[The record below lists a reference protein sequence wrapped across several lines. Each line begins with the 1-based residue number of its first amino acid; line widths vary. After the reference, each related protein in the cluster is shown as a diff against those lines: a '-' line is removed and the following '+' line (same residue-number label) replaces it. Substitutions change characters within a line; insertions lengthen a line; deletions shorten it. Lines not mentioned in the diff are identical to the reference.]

1 MASKDNIFQKYG
13 IKEVANVYFEALEA
27 DKANGYEAG
36 DIVLFLDTLKV
47 STIETTA
54 ESTEARGGWGNP
66 KLIMW
71 DYNKDIN
78 LTLEDALISMESLRL
93 MMGGK
98 LKTAAS
104 QSKVVIHHT
113 EEAVVTED
121 NKAPKVFDHLT
132 EQELTLPGDY
142 RYINLTTGVRD
153 RVISSETAGKIEGL
167 KAKTFAAKAG
177 DHIRFFFDEERTGG
191 EGKKVI
197 EISISPETYPGTYK
211 VVGEAFIRSE
221 ATGKDEAFQFII
233 NKAKV
238 LSEVTITLQAEGDP
252 STFSMTLNVLR
263 ATNESGQPEMMK
275 LVKY

>member
-78 LTLEDALISMESLRL
+78 VTLEDALISMESLRL

-98 LKTAAS
+98 LNKAAS
-104 QSKVVIHHT
+104 TSTVVIHHT
-113 EEAVVTED
+113 EEAVVKED
-121 NKAPKVFDHLT
+121 NKVPEVYDHLT
-132 EQELTLPGDY
+132 EEKLELPTEY
-142 RYINLTTGVRD
+142 RYINLTTGVRGHVKPQAAEGQEQGVTFSAKVGD
-153 RVISSETAGKIEGL
+153 R
-167 KAKTFAAKAG
+167 
-177 DHIRFFFDEERTGG
+177 IRFFFDENRTVSQ
-191 EGKKVI
+191 GKEVI
-197 EISISPETYPGTYK
+197 EISISPNTFPGTYK
-211 VVGEAFIRSE
+211 VVGETFIRSQD
-221 ATGKDEAFQFII
+221 TGKDEAFQFII

-238 LSEVTITLQAEGDP
+238 MSEVTITLQAEGDP

-263 ATNESGQPEMMK
+263 STNENGQPEMMK

>member
-1 MASKDNIFQKYG
+1 M
-13 IKEVANVYFEALEA
+13 
-27 DKANGYEAG
+27 
-36 DIVLFLDTLKV
+36 
-47 STIETTA
+47 
-54 ESTEARGGWGNP
+54 NP

-78 LTLEDALISMESLRL
+78 ITLEDALISMESLRL

-98 LKTAAS
+98 LNKAAS

-113 EEAVVTED
+113 EEAVVATA
-121 NKAPKVFDHLT
+121 NTAPEVYDHLT
-132 EQELTLPGDY
+132 NQKLTLPTSY
-142 RYINLTTGVRD
+142 RYINLTTGVRGKVAAD
-153 RVISSETAGKIEGL
+153 GETFKGAE
-167 KAKTFAAKAG
+167 G
-177 DHIRFFFDEERTGG
+177 DHIRFFFDEERDGT
-191 EGKKVI
+191 EGKEAI
-197 EISISPETYPGTYK
+197 EISISPDTYPGTYK
-211 VVGEAFIRSE
+211 VVGETFIRSE

-263 ATNESGQPEMMK
+263 STNEKGEPEMMK